1 MDDGYKNRALLAEA
15 QVERLLDERNK
26 LASMR
31 EQYMERMEE
40 AVNNGDTE
48 AAHGDADGILCE
60 LLSDLGYGELIGLY
74 CKVDKWY
81 A

>member
-1 MDDGYKNRALLAEA
+1 MS
-15 QVERLLDERNK
+15 VEKDWKGWVIMGEIDIEK
-26 LASMR
+26 
-31 EQYMERMEE
+31 YMERMID

-60 LLSDLGYGELIGLY
+60 LLSELGYGELIGLY
-74 CKVDKWY
+74 SKVDKWY